1 MFYGTLKIKKID
13 LWLWKWKGE
22 DELTRYNVKQW
33 RKMFKPNK

>member
-1 MFYGTLKIKKID
+1 MFYGTLKDSKFD

-22 DELTRYNVKQW
+22 DESTTYNAKQG